1 MQLYEIFL
9 KVKITLLSTEIG
21 GRNSYV
27 SSNYRPVFMFDEINM
42 KCDGS
47 ITLENENG
55 KLYPSETAKGVML
68 RLVSA
73 IPFGEKRPTY
83 FSQFLMKEGT
93 RIIGHG
99 VVTKVI
105 RMKEPELKVV
115 IV

>member
-1 MQLYEIFL
+1 MQLYEIYL
-9 KVKITLLSTEIG
+9 KVKISLLSSEMG
-21 GRNSYV
+21 GRNTYI

-47 ITLENENG
+47 ITLENEKE
-55 KLYPSETAKGVML
+55 KLYPGETAKGVIL
-68 RLVSA
+68 RLVSG

-83 FSQFLMKEGT
+83 FSQFLIKEGS

-105 RMKEPELKVV
+105 RTKEPELQVV